1 MAAASSPG
9 RRSGTLALLS
19 LGGVTATIWISLL
32 LADSLPWASTARAPS
47 SLRAPSAGPTAAP
60 RYQHEPMVANLAQ
73 APSPLGARP
82 KTLLHSKRPVSSTIT
97 PLPPQ
102 RLESA
107 KPEALDKRA
116 SPQATA
122 KAAEAEAAAP
132 APAGQH
138 TLPGSLLLGGPLNLA
153 SLQEKPMVPAAR
165 IEQALRARSGDRL
178 SAVPPQWRP
187 TMEALIQ
194 GQEKVLPTEVVHLPA
209 PHLKKRED
217 CPIAVRSDGV
227 AIPPLTLSELSRQ
240 ALERWAKRQSLP
252 PPGSVRP
259 VMVVLEPL
267 SAEPR
272 PGGRSADG

>member
-1 MAAASSPG
+1 MAPASSHGRPSRPWALIWLGGGAAA
-9 RRSGTLALLS
+9 
-19 LGGVTATIWISLL
+19 IWIPLL
-32 LADSLPWASTARAPS
+32 LANSLPWESTDRAPS
-47 SLRAPSAGPTAAP
+47 SLVTPSAGPTTASRP
-60 RYQHEPMVANLAQ
+60 QLYPKVANLAQ

-107 KPEALDKRA
+107 KPEALAKLA
-116 SPQATA
+116 FPQATAEA
-122 KAAEAEAAAP
+122 KAAEAKAADQNP
-132 APAGQH
+132 
-138 TLPGSLLLGGPLNLA
+138 LPGSLLLGGSLTLA

-240 ALERWAKRQSLP
+240 ALERWAKRQSPTLQ
-252 PPGSVRP
+252 GSVRP

-272 PGGRSADG
+272 PGGRSADD